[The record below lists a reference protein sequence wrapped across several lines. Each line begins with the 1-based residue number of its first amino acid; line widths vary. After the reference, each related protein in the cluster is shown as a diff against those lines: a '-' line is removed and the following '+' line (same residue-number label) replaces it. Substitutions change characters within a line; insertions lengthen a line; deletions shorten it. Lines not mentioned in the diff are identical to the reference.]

1 MSVRAYK
8 ITKIEYE
15 KEPTFNLW
23 HDTFITDNIGGQ
35 QYQDEYGNTAQ
46 IQIEKQQ
53 IQNLLDNFEE
63 EWKEYQDEDK
73 TEENKRYY
81 KTTLKNML
89 KDCNEWDYVEYIC
102 F

>member
-23 HDTFITDNIGGQ
+23 YDTFITDNIGQ
-35 QYQDEYGNTAQ
+35 QYQDEYGDTAL

-53 IQNLLDNFEE
+53 IQNLLDNFEK

-89 KDCNEWDYVEYIC
+89 KDCNEWDYVKYIC